1 MISQSEVRMAGE
13 RKSLKDK
20 MRPATL
26 IERIAV
32 TEPEVDI
39 FRIAPADGGEVFAF
53 TPGQYATLGLDIGEK
68 FVARAYSIASSPY
81 ERRYLEFYINV
92 IENGEF
98 TPSLFA
104 LQEGDPVH
112 FMGPKGIF
120 TLKKSDAQHLLFIA
134 TGTGLAPYV
143 SMLRTLHADQCRGA
157 PHGRTITLVHGVRYS
172 RDLGYREE
180 LSALARERAF
190 NFAYLPLVSRPDDDP
205 DWTPDLG
212 RGRIT
217 ELFQED
223 PARAAAALPQGVDA
237 GALFA
242 RLPFEKT
249 GVFLCGNPDMI
260 RDAEALLQAKG
271 CDQLY
276 TEEYW

>member
-1 MISQSEVRMAGE
+1 MVIQSEVHMAGE
-13 RKSLKDK
+13 RRSLKDK

-26 IERIAV
+26 IERIEV
-32 TEPEVDI
+32 TGPEVVI
-39 FRIAPADGGEVFAF
+39 FKFQPKDGPAFEF
-53 TPGQYATLGLDIGEK
+53 TPGQYATLGLDIGDK

-81 ERRYLEFYINV
+81 TREYLELYINV
-92 IENGEF
+92 IDQGEF

-104 LQEGDPVH
+104 LTPGDEIYY
-112 FMGPKGIF
+112 MGPKGIF
-120 TLKKSDAQHLLFIA
+120 TLKKSDAQHVLFIA

-143 SMLRTLHADQCRGA
+143 SMLRTMHIDQCAGK
-157 PHGRTITLVHGVRYS
+157 PHGRVITLVHGVRYS
-172 RDLGYREE
+172 NDLGYRDE
-180 LSALARERAF
+180 LRELASDPSF
-190 NFAYLPLVSRPDDDP
+190 NFVYLPLVSRPDDDP

-223 PARAAAALPQGVDA
+223 AARAAALPRGTDA
-237 GALFA
+237 ELVFS
-242 RLPFEKT
+242 RLPYDKL

-260 RDAEALLQAKG
+260 RDSTALLKERG
-271 CDQLY
+271 VENVI